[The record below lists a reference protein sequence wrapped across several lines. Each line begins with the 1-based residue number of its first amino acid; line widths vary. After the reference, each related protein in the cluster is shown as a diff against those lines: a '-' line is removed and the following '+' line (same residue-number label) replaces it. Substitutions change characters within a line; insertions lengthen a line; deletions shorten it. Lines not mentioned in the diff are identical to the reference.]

1 MLELMLPAA
10 FTPNRPVPVLGAQFP
25 SALNGA
31 LERSEISTSFLCK
44 YTQQLLHTTAGTEL
58 INRIILQVSNDLR
71 MHYSRCVY
79 Y

>member
-1 MLELMLPAA
+1 MLELMLPAV

-25 SALNGA
+25 SALNSA

-44 YTQQLLHTTAGTEL
+44 YTQQLLHGTEL
-58 INRIILQVSNDLR
+58 INRIILQVSNVLR

>member
-44 YTQQLLHTTAGTEL
+44 HTQQLLHGTEL

-71 MHYSRCVY
+71 MHYSRCVCY
-79 Y
+79 